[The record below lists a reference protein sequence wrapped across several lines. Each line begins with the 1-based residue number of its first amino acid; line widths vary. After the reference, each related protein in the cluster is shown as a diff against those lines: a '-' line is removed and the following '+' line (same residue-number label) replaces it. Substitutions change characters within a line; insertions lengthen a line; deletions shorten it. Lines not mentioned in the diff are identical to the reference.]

1 MRIKNA
7 LSLID
12 QQIKF
17 RVEYTHGLGA
27 YLDEIGIPYEFNQQD
42 GVDQSVTI
50 HFQKQTTELLAMK
63 LWSLAM
69 EFNEWKQKNNI

>member
-17 RVEYTHGLGA
+17 RVEYTRGLGA

-42 GVDQSVTI
+42 GIDQFFTI
-50 HFQKQTTELLAMK
+50 YFPKQTMELLAIK
-63 LWSLAM
+63 LWNLAM